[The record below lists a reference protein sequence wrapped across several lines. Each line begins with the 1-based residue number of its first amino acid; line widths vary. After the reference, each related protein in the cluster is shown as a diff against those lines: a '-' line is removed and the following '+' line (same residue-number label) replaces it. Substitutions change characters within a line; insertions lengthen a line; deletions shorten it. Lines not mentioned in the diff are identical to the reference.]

1 VLLGVLYEADG
12 SLVFAQHVFDERL
25 WPAAACFSL
34 ESGKG
39 SCVAD
44 GLAETLDRLID
55 LSNRERR
62 HVVSWSTY
70 DRAVIRSWSSHQAFR
85 YRNAIPTARRW
96 RAGRSSLHP
105 GDEEVVFE
113 QQDLGSYLRFI
124 GYEVPEE
131 VRHGAGA
138 WIANVRER
146 LANADGSYEAMSP
159 GGKRD
164 SQRLLEHNRHD
175 CFGMREVMLM
185 ATGVE

>member
-1 VLLGVLYEADG
+1 M
-12 SLVFAQHVFDERL
+12 
-25 WPAAACFSL
+25 
-34 ESGKG
+34 
-39 SCVAD
+39 
-44 GLAETLDRLID
+44 
-55 LSNRERR
+55 
-62 HVVSWSTY
+62 
-70 DRAVIRSWSSHQAFR
+70 
-85 YRNAIPTARRW
+85 AR
-96 RAGRSSLHP
+96 GSLHP

-131 VRHGAGA
+131 VRHGAGT

-164 SQRLLEHNRHD
+164 WQRLLEHNRHD

-185 ATGVE
+185 VTAVE